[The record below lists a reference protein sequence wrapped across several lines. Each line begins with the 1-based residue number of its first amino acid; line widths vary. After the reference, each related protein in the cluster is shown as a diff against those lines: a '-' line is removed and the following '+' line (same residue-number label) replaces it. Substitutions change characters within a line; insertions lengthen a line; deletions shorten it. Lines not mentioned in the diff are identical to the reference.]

1 GRVAQGGR
9 NMMMAGRA
17 VLSLLLPLALI
28 QAGHAE
34 DKIRLGHNANS
45 ARNIAALPLQVLT
58 RQGLFAREGLVV
70 ELVGL
75 PGTTHMV
82 DALDRGIVDVTGTAT
97 PYLIQAGLKGTDA
110 VAVMVGHAHPV
121 SSSSTRARV
130 CSQPDR
136 RARLG

>member
-1 GRVAQGGR
+1 
-9 NMMMAGRA
+9 MMTACRA

-82 DALDRGIVDVTGTAT
+82 DSLDRGIVDVTGTAT
-97 PYLIQAGLKGTDA
+97 PYLIQAVLKGSDA
-110 VAVMVGHAHPV
+110 VAVIGGPPTR
-121 SSSSTRARV
+121 STA
-130 CSQPDR
+130 
-136 RARLG
+136 